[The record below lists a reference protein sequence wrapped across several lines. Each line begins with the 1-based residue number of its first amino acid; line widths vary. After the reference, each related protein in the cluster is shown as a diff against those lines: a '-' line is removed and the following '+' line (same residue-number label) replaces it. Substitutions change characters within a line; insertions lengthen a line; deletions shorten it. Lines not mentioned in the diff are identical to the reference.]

1 MMTCMNPFIDMIL
14 QEYVDSIAMD
24 LPELPD
30 ETRTRIMK
38 QYSMSLDDAN
48 SLLNEPGS
56 LEFFEKVRNAIVRN
70 ELADALKWIDQV
82 CKGRNSQIVLNW

>member
-1 MMTCMNPFIDMIL
+1 MNHFIDMIL

-30 ETRTRIMK
+30 ETRSRIMK

-56 LEFFEKVRNAIVRN
+56 LEFFEKVRNVIFFKVTD
-70 ELADALKWIDQV
+70 ADAFD
-82 CKGRNSQIVLNW
+82 